1 MARPRTPERK
11 EEILA
16 AFEAC
21 VVRNGLANTT
31 LEDVAREAG
40 QPRSL
45 VRYFA
50 GNRDELTSLLIDRL
64 VSKTEARLR
73 DMHARSEGSVAAFVS
88 ILFDEFY
95 SDEGANRIV
104 VELWHLAMRSDALK
118 TRLLKLYDGI
128 LKDIARQFSSSE
140 SKPEERAAFDATF
153 AVFSLGLG
161 SAILK
166 GIGLSPSDP
175 LQLPRIGQDLALA
188 ASALFDPA
196 SKRKMPRRRP
206 DDATRNNRRD
216 THRRKRR
223 STSAKRG
230 DPDR

>member
-11 EEILA
+11 DEILA

-31 LEDVAREAG
+31 LEDIAREAG

-50 GNRDELTSLLIDRL
+50 GNRDDLTSSLIDRL
-64 VSKTEARLR
+64 VSNTETRLKDMRARCG
-73 DMHARSEGSVAAFVS
+73 GSVAAFVT

-95 SDEGANRIV
+95 SDESANRIV
-104 VELWHLAMRSDALK
+104 VELWHLSMRSDALRA
-118 TRLLKLYDGI
+118 RLLKLYDGI
-128 LKDIARQFSSSE
+128 LRDIVGQVASGGTKLEGQ
-140 SKPEERAAFDATF
+140 AAFDATY

-161 SAILK
+161 GAILK
-166 GIGLSPSDP
+166 GIGLLPSDP
-175 LQLPRIGQDLALA
+175 LQLPRLGQGIALA
-188 ASALFDPA
+188 ASALFEPA
-196 SKRKMPRRRP
+196 SRPKLPRRKP
-206 DDATRNNRRD
+206 SDSNRNRRRD
-216 THRRKRR
+216 THRRQRRPAASKRD
-223 STSAKRG
+223 

>member
-11 EEILA
+11 DEILA

-31 LEDVAREAG
+31 LEDIAREAG

-64 VSKTEARLR
+64 VSNTETRLK
-73 DMHARSEGSVAAFVS
+73 DMRVRCKGSVAAFVT
-88 ILFDEFY
+88 ILFEEFY
-95 SDEGANRIV
+95 SDESANRIV

-128 LKDIARQFSSSE
+128 LRDIANQVSSGE
-140 SKPEERAAFDATF
+140 TKLEGQAAFDATY

-161 SAILK
+161 GAILK
-166 GIGLSPSDP
+166 GIGLLPSDP
-175 LQLPRIGQDLALA
+175 LQLPRIGQGLALA
-188 ASALFDPA
+188 AAALFESA
-196 SKRKMPRRRP
+196 SQPKVPRRKSSDTNSNR
-206 DDATRNNRRD
+206 RRD
-216 THRRKRR
+216 TDRRKRR
-223 STSAKRG
+223 TARPKRD